1 MIEILLNIQSKKRE
15 VIDFLKE
22 LKEIPENDT
31 FDINKIFTL
40 ISKKKPND
48 EKHGKEQI
56 NQKSS
61 YGLSVM

>member
-31 FDINKIFTL
+31 FDINKNL
-40 ISKKKPND
+40 R
-48 EKHGKEQI
+48 
-56 NQKSS
+56 
-61 YGLSVM
+61 